1 MILLAVH
8 IQQLLTSRL
17 VRSILLTSG
26 IIVFWLV
33 VHLGASLL
41 GFRMNDRH
49 FEHDSWLY
57 KIRPFERSRRLY
69 RLLRVHQWKDR
80 LPEGDALVKGGFRK
94 KHLMSGP
101 LTADYLNQFC
111 IESRRAEYVHWIAMS
126 PGPLFFLS
134 GNIAVGVSMTLY
146 ATLANLPCILAQRY
160 NRERLQRVRDRLA
173 RPTVR

>member
-1 MILLAVH
+1 MSLFASHVQDLLA
-8 IQQLLTSRL
+8 SRL
-17 VRSILLTSG
+17 VRSFLLTSG
-26 IIVFWLV
+26 IIFFWLV

-41 GFRMNDRH
+41 GFRMADRH

-57 KIRPFERSRRLY
+57 KIRPFERSRRFY
-69 RLLRVHQWKDR
+69 RFLRVHQWKDR
-80 LPEGDALVKGGFRK
+80 LPEGDALVKDGFRK

-101 LTADYLNQFC
+101 LTTDYLDKFC
-111 IESRRAEYVHWIAMS
+111 IESRRAEYVHWIAMA

-146 ATLANLPCILAQRY
+146 AALANLPCILAQRY

-173 RPTVR
+173 RADVK